1 MNAFEKRIAKNMEDH
16 GWFTEIHE
24 EDQSQGIIDILA
36 YKPKSGKMFYG
47 NLTQLSRT
55 KNKEIMP

>member
-1 MNAFEKRIAKNMEDH
+1 MNAFEKHIAKNMENH

-24 EDQSQGIIDILA
+24 KEQITGIIDILA

-47 NLTQLSRT
+47 NLSQLTQAR
-55 KNKEIMP
+55 NKEIMP